1 MKQLTYGE
9 KDSYSPN
16 KFKKVIGEINSM
28 FLEKKLVDICD
39 LYRTVIDSIQDEIP
53 YESTEEGED
62 YINKKQSYE
71 EAKRE
76 VDPNNPISK
85 ELNYFYETI
94 YKCPNGYNCYSIQND
109 SSIMFDLLKISNVTK
124 GKIDLYKCFDYNFRV
139 VEKNQF
145 YCNKCECSHI
155 NKSKDKLLSLPKI
168 LTIILNRGKG
178 KKYNGKVR
186 FDEIID
192 IQKYVDD
199 TFIEPDKR
207 NFNYKLIAVSIHFGP
222 YSNFG
227 QYIAYCYRENE
238 KKYYCFNDTNISIVD
253 FEDIVNN
260 GEPTILFYEQS
271 DEENNNIIV
280 LKLNN

>member
-71 EAKRE
+71 EAKKD

-94 YKCPNGYNCYSIQND
+94 YNCPNGYKCYSIQND
-109 SSIMFDLLKISNVTK
+109 SSIMFELLKISSVTK

-145 YCNKCECSHI
+145 YCNKCECSHT

-178 KKYNGKVR
+178 KNIMVK
-186 FDEIID
+186 FDLM
-192 IQKYVDD
+192 K
-199 TFIEPDKR
+199 
-207 NFNYKLIAVSIHFGP
+207 
-222 YSNFG
+222 
-227 QYIAYCYRENE
+227 
-238 KKYYCFNDTNISIVD
+238 
-253 FEDIVNN
+253 
-260 GEPTILFYEQS
+260 
-271 DEENNNIIV
+271 
-280 LKLNN
+280 